1 LRPEYLAICFILSI
15 SPISEVRG
23 AIPYVLLAFSD
34 GYSRVVGLIVSII
47 GNLIVPLIAY
57 PLLDLLNYIIQSRR
71 TPRVVKHFYNWVI
84 SLGKRKSLSLRR
96 GSYIALALFVG
107 VPLPMTGAWTG
118 TLVAYIL
125 GLEREKS
132 ILAIEAG
139 VLIASIIVLVAAYT
153 GIELL
158 MRLFLA

>member
-23 AIPYVLLAFSD
+23 AIPYVLLTFSD
-34 GYSRVVGLIVSII
+34 RYSRVAGLIVSII
-47 GNLIVPLIAY
+47 GNLIIPLIAY

-71 TPRVVKHFYNWVI
+71 TPRFIKHFYNWII

-132 ILAIEAG
+132 IMAIEAG